1 MVIVLHKW
9 LMLLCSFLPA
19 HQIPVPEVHPLYI
32 SVTEINYN
40 ATDKNMEIACKVFAD
55 DFEKTLASLHKT
67 KVDLTAPA
75 DKAAAGNMVAG
86 YVKGHLLLR
95 LDGKPVTLEFLG
107 YEKESDVIWSYY
119 QVPQTATAPR
129 KIDIVNTLLF
139 ESFDKQI
146 NLMHVSVAGNRKST
160 RLDYP
165 EKEAS
170 FSF

>member
-9 LMLLCSFLPA
+9 LLLLCSFFPA
-19 HQIPVPEVHPLYI
+19 PGTPEPAAHPLYI
-32 SVTEINYN
+32 SVTEMNYN
-40 ATDKNMEIACKVFAD
+40 VADKNIEIACKIFAD
-55 DFEKTLASLHKT
+55 DFEKTLASIHRT
-67 KVDLTAPA
+67 KVDLTSPA
-75 DKAAAGNMVAG
+75 DKVAADNMVAA
-86 YVKGHLLLR
+86 YIKGHLLLK
-95 LDGKPVTLEFLG
+95 LDGRPVTLEFLG
-107 YEKESDVIWSYY
+107 YEKESDVIWSYF
-119 QVPQTATAPR
+119 QVPQTATAPK

-146 NLMHVSVAGNRKST
+146 NLMHISVAGNRKST